1 MKPVIEKKTTGLK
14 LYEFKQPMSLAVIA
28 GVLATLVSLGI
39 PNEYVSEARILPK
52 DPKTGAGVG
61 GGIGSMLAATVGFS
75 GLSGMSDSATAYQ
88 DILKSRWMADRL
100 LDCHYD
106 YHERTWYFGALVEK
120 KGTLLNYIEAKNRD
134 AAFRYLRSI
143 LMVDKDIKSGLLMI
157 RVKTTSQDLSQ
168 KIAKNAIRSLEEFI
182 NKNSSNQKSAKA
194 EYAHERM
201 KEAEAELNQVDEKL
215 GKFIV
220 LNRNYSTSNDPRVRL
235 AGQRL
240 ESERTLRMQVFSMV
254 SMAREQALLEEKD
267 DVSIVN
273 VLDGGHFPEEKT
285 APRRSLLVLTAFSL
299 GGGLSL
305 AWKKRE
311 EMKAYLVDSKGD
323 DHSSG

>member
-1 MKPVIEKKTTGLK
+1 MKHVIKTILYK
-14 LYEFKQPMSLAVIA
+14 LESYELRQPITHAMVAGMLAV
-28 GVLATLVSLGI
+28 LVSLGM

-75 GLSGMSDSATAYQ
+75 ALSGMSDSTAAYQ
-88 DILKSRWMADRL
+88 DILNSRWMADQL
-100 LDCHYD
+100 LDYQYN
-106 YHERTWYFGALVEK
+106 YHERVWYFGALIEK
-120 KGTLLNYIEAKNRD
+120 KGTLSRYIKAKNRD
-134 AAFRYLRSI
+134 AAFRNLRSI
-143 LMVDKDIKSGLLMI
+143 LMVDKDIKSGLLTI

-168 KIAKNAIRSLEEFI
+168 GIAKNAIHFLVEFI

-194 EYAHERM
+194 RYAQERM
-201 KEAEAELNQVDEKL
+201 NEAEAELNQADEGL
-215 GKFIV
+215 RKFID

-240 ESERTLRMQVFSMV
+240 ESERTLRMQVFSML

-273 VLDGGHFPEEKT
+273 ILDNGHFPEEKT
-285 APRRSLLVLTAFSL
+285 APKRSLLVLTACAL
-299 GGGLSL
+299 AGGLSF
-305 AWKKRE
+305 AWKKRK
-311 EMKAYLVDSKGD
+311 EMKTYLTDSKGE
-323 DHSSG
+323 